1 MSSKYIMEKE
11 VERDDGVWECPS
23 VSSPCLRVR
32 SWWRGGGGGDSWGI
46 DEGWMDCEE
55 REALAV
61 ADTGGRFPCACLPSH
76 RVLRVCVSVR
86 ARVCTS
92 CVRQVF

>member
-1 MSSKYIMEKE
+1 MTT
-11 VERDDGVWECPS
+11 ECGS
-23 VSSPCLRVR
+23 VRLCRLRV
-32 SWWRGGGGGDSWGI
+32 SVFVLGGEGGGDSWGI